1 MIGMVEST
9 RELNGTATQETRFY
23 IGSIGPD
30 AETFARA
37 VRSHWTVE
45 NQLHWSLD
53 VAFREDDSR
62 VREPV
67 ARENLAVL
75 RHIALNR
82 LKNDPTKLGIQNKRL
97 KAGWDERYLAK
108 LLFEDPLPPSKRKT
122 SDPPNISPG

>member
-9 RELNGTATQETRFY
+9 RELNGTLIQETRFY
-23 IGSIGPD
+23 IGSIGAD

-37 VRSHWTVE
+37 LRSHWTVE

-53 VAFREDDSR
+53 VVFREDEPR
-62 VREPV
+62 V
-67 ARENLAVL
+67 RENLAVL

-82 LKNDPTKLGIQNKRL
+82 LKNDPTKLGIQNRRL

-108 LLFEDPLPPSKRKT
+108 PLFEEPDLPSKRQVWVKL
-122 SDPPNISPG
+122 NIRPG

>member
-1 MIGMVEST
+1 MWRI
-9 RELNGTATQETRFY
+9 
-23 IGSIGPD
+23 
-30 AETFARA
+30 
-37 VRSHWTVE
+37 
-45 NQLHWSLD
+45 
-53 VAFREDDSR
+53 REDDSR

-108 LLFEDPLPPSKRKT
+108 LLFEDPAPPSKRKT
-122 SDPPNISPG
+122 SGASNISGLMRLPWGFGPTGEFEADTVACPFERCSALIA

>member
-1 MIGMVEST
+1 MPDIWPQLFLLLNSGVALAT
-9 RELNGTATQETRFY
+9 RG
-23 IGSIGPD
+23 GPYM
-30 AETFARA
+30 
-37 VRSHWTVE
+37 E

-82 LKNDPTKLGIQNKRL
+82 LKNDPAKLGIQNKRL

-108 LLFEDPLPPSKRKT
+108 LLFEDPDPPSKRQT
-122 SDPPNISPG
+122 SASPNIRAG

>member
-1 MIGMVEST
+1 MFFWRHREVAGIILVEST

-23 IGSIGPD
+23 IGSIGP
-30 AETFARA
+30 
-37 VRSHWTVE
+37 VE

-97 KAGWDERYLAK
+97 KAGWDERYLAT

-122 SDPPNISPG
+122 SDSPNISPG

>member
-1 MIGMVEST
+1 MVEST

-23 IGSIGPD
+23 IVSIGPE
-30 AETFARA
+30 AETFACA
-37 VRSHWTVE
+37 ARSHWTVE

-108 LLFEDPLPPSKRKT
+108 LLFEDPESPSKRKA
-122 SDPPNISPG
+122 SASANIRAG

>member
-1 MIGMVEST
+1 MIGMVESS
-9 RELNGTATQETRFY
+9 RELNGTVTQETRFY
-23 IGSIGPD
+23 IGSIGSD
-30 AETFARA
+30 AETFARP

-62 VREPV
+62 VRGSL

-82 LKNDPTKLGIQNKRL
+82 LKERPDQARNPEQASEGRLG
-97 KAGWDERYLAK
+97 
-108 LLFEDPLPPSKRKT
+108 
-122 SDPPNISPG
+122 